1 MRGSAHRPRRD
12 LVGAL
17 MTMAAVSLGIGS
29 IGAVPAPALAQA
41 GAPTVSD
48 AELPVIDWIDG
59 PATLLLSEEEM
70 RTAQTVEPAAREAF
84 REWFW
89 GRRDPRPETPRNEF
103 RDEFYRRVAYAD
115 NAFGDPSAA
124 KPGWKTARG
133 LCWVILGAPDSRAEG
148 TVLIPSEGGAH
159 RAETWRYVGRSE
171 RMREQDL
178 RVTFALVRGHDVVVS
193 GPGKRELRH
202 LQDALGAAATAAI
215 RNQDWAFEAPRAV
228 ELAGRAL
235 PVDANVWVGETARDV
250 ELSFSVTDLYG
261 ELVDGKLLVR
271 LEVGIVQTGPR
282 TAAATPRRVRDAMDL
297 ELALDPEE
305 ASTWSERPLQVLVRL
320 PLDGARSRYAGALQ
334 VVERAT
340 GRRAIVPLAVA
351 ASSPGRQPMPDRYPV
366 GRLLAIGKGGPGGS
380 VAIAFFAPASSA
392 DPARTL
398 WLSRAGSAPPD
409 DEGMTLPGGEIRLV
423 RVAGQNHQ

>member
-1 MRGSAHRPRRD
+1 MRGSAHRHRRD
-12 LVGAL
+12 LVAAL
-17 MTMAAVSLGIGS
+17 MTMAAVSLGLGV
-29 IGAVPAPALAQA
+29 IGAAPAPAMAQA
-41 GAPTVSD
+41 GAPTASD
-48 AELPVIDWIDG
+48 AELPVIDWIGG
-59 PATLLLSEEEM
+59 PANLLLTDEEM

-148 TVLIPSEGGAH
+148 SVRIPSEGGAH
-159 RAETWRYVGRSE
+159 RAESWRYVGRSE
-171 RMREQDL
+171 RLRERDL
-178 RVTFALVRGHDVVVS
+178 HITFALVRGHDVVVS
-193 GPGKRELRH
+193 GPGGRELRH
-202 LQDALGAAATAAI
+202 LQDVLSAAASAAI
-215 RNQDWAFEAPRAV
+215 RNEDWAFEAPRAV
-228 ELAGRAL
+228 ELDGRAL
-235 PVDANVWVGETARDV
+235 PVDANVWVGDTARDV

-261 ELVDGKLLVR
+261 ELVDGKLMVR
-271 LEVGIVQTGPR
+271 LELGIVEAGPR
-282 TAAATPRRVRDAMDL
+282 AAAASPRRVRDAMDL

-305 ASTWSERPLQVLVRL
+305 ASTWSEQPLQVLIRL
-320 PLDGARSRYAGALQ
+320 PLDGARSRYAGVLQ
-334 VVERAT
+334 VVERTT
-340 GRRAIVPLAVA
+340 GRRALVPLAAA

-366 GRLLAIGKGGPGGS
+366 GRLLAIGKGRPEGS
-380 VAIAFFAPASSA
+380 VAIAFFAPASDA

-409 DEGMTLPGGEIRLV
+409 DKGLALPGGEIRLV
-423 RVAGQNHQ
+423 RVAGQNNQ